1 MLLRLHCLLAL
12 SLAALPGAFPALG
25 AELRLL
31 TPSLAYCDEL
41 GSRYARLPRSRQ
53 EVARGLALEGLQLCR
68 EGYVRT
74 GVAKLRRALRA
85 AQAPREK
92 LAEEPG

>member
-1 MLLRLHCLLAL
+1 MLLRLPCLLAL
-12 SLAALPGAFPALG
+12 SLAALPAAA

-41 GSRYARLPRSRQ
+41 SSRYARLPRNRQ
-53 EVARGLALEGLQLCR
+53 EVARGLAVEGARLCR
-68 EGYVRT
+68 DGYVRT

-85 AQAPREK
+85 AQPPRQQ